1 MSVSLLPI
9 TIVPVKM
16 FQENQFRIKISHS
29 LVHYWNIDL
38 QMPHLLQIGKH
49 TFQITIEGANITK
62 DELGFSEPLLQEC
75 CLPIEDLHF
84 VASYSRKDLTITA
97 GPIIGL
103 MTDFNDNGEE
113 PDFRS
118 IHSFCEELH
127 EVVSSMGGFF
137 YVFHF
142 RDFIAGSLHGY
153 CLQDRKWIK
162 SPVPLPSVIYN
173 RIHSRILEASTS
185 FQSFKNSL
193 IKLNIPVFNDR
204 FLSKQEVHDLL
215 FSEDHMQPYLPD
227 TAIANEQTIKDML
240 ARHRLLFLKPIHG
253 SQGRNIIRL
262 SLNGEEIMTE
272 LSTGNGRENT
282 INFKNYTR
290 FVQWFQQY
298 QRKSIFLAQQAIPLQ
313 TFKNRQLDFR
323 VLCHKNFQDI
333 WKATSAVARI
343 SAEQQFVSNIA
354 RGGEIMKP
362 LRIFSL
368 LSDQKTAVQ
377 QLALL
382 KELAVE
388 TATIISQKCEGLV
401 GELGIDIGLDTNGKL
416 WIIEVNSKPS
426 KNFEDKEKRV
436 RPSAKALIEYATA
449 LSFIQKG
456 GLQHAFIRN
465 HDIEQTE

>member
-9 TIVPVKM
+9 TIVPVKK
-16 FQENQFRIKISHS
+16 FQENQFRIQISHS

-38 QMPHLLQIGKH
+38 HMPHLLRIGKH
-49 TFQITIEGANITK
+49 TIQITIEGANITK
-62 DELGFSEPLLQEC
+62 DEVIVSDLLFQEC
-75 CLPIEDLHF
+75 CLPMEELHF
-84 VASYSRKDLTITA
+84 VASYSKKDFTITA

-103 MTDFNDNGEE
+103 MTDFNDSGEE

-118 IHSFCEELH
+118 IHSFCDELH
-127 EVVSSMGGFF
+127 EVVSNMGGFF

-142 RDFIAGSLHGY
+142 QDFNQGSLQGY
-153 CLQDRKWIK
+153 CLQNGKWIK
-162 SPVPLPSVIYN
+162 RPVPLPSVIYN
-173 RIHSRILEASTS
+173 RIHSRMLEASS
-185 FQSFKNSL
+185 AYQSFKNSL
-193 IKLNIPVFNDR
+193 IKYNIPVFNDR
-204 FLSKQEVHDLL
+204 FLSKKEVHNLL

-227 TAIANEQTIKDML
+227 SAIADEQTIKDML
-240 ARHRLLFLKPIHG
+240 ARHRLIFLKPIHG

-262 SLNGEEIMTE
+262 SLYGKEIMTE
-272 LSTGNGRENT
+272 LSTGKGRENT
-282 INFKNYTR
+282 LTFKNYTR
-290 FVQWFQQY
+290 FAHWFQQY
-298 QRKSIFLAQQAIPLQ
+298 QNNTIFLTQQAIPLQ
-313 TFKNRQLDFR
+313 TYNNRQLDFR

-333 WKATSAVARI
+333 WKATSAVARV

-362 LRIFSL
+362 LRIFSM

-382 KELAVE
+382 KELALE
-388 TATIISQKCEGLV
+388 TAMIISQKCEGLV
-401 GELGIDIGLDTNGKL
+401 GELGIDIGLDVNGKL

-436 RPSAKALIEYATA
+436 RPSAKALMEYATA
-449 LSFIQKG
+449 LSFIQRG

-465 HDIEQTE
+465 HDIE

>member
-16 FQENQFRIKISHS
+16 FQDNYFHIQISHS

-38 QMPHLLQIGKH
+38 QMPHVLRIGNH
-49 TFQITIEGANITK
+49 SIQITIEGANITK
-62 DELGFSEPLLQEC
+62 DELIFSDRLLQEC

-84 VASYSRKDLTITA
+84 VASYSRKDLTIIA

-103 MTDFNDNGEE
+103 MTDFNDKGEE

-127 EVVSSMGGFF
+127 EVVSNMGGFL

-142 RDFIAGSLHGY
+142 QDYIQGSIQGY
-153 CLQDRKWIK
+153 CLQEGKWIK
-162 SPVPLPSVIYN
+162 RPVPLPSAIYN
-173 RIHSRILEASTS
+173 RIHSRMLEASS
-185 FQSFKNSL
+185 AFQSFKNSI
-193 IKLNIPVFNDR
+193 IKHNIPVFNDR
-204 FLSKQEVHDLL
+204 FLSKKEVHNLL
-215 FSEDHMQPYLPD
+215 FSEDHMHPYLPD
-227 TAIANEQTIKDML
+227 TVIADEQTIKEML
-240 ARHRLLFLKPIHG
+240 ARHSLVFLKPIHG

-262 SLNGEEIMTE
+262 SLNGEEIIAE

-282 INFKNYTR
+282 LTFKNYTR
-290 FVQWFQQY
+290 FAQWFQHCQ
-298 QRKSIFLAQQAIPLQ
+298 KKTIFLTQQAIPLQ
-313 TFKNRQLDFR
+313 TYKNRQLDFR

-362 LRIFSL
+362 LRIFSM

-388 TATIISQKCEGLV
+388 TAAIISQKCEGLI
-401 GELGIDIGLDTNGKL
+401 GELGIDIGLDTSGKL

-465 HDIEQTE
+465 HDIE

>member
-1 MSVSLLPI
+1 MTVSLLPI

-16 FQENQFRIKISHS
+16 FQENQFRIQLSHS

-38 QMPHLLQIGKH
+38 QKPHLLRIGMH
-49 TFQITIEGANITK
+49 AIQVTIEGANITK
-62 DELGFSEPLLQEC
+62 DEIMFCERLFQEC
-75 CLPIEDLHF
+75 CLPMEDLHF
-84 VASYSRKDLTITA
+84 VASYSRKDFTITA
-97 GPIIGL
+97 GPVIGL
-103 MTDFNDNGEE
+103 MTDFNESGEE

-127 EVVSSMGGFF
+127 EVVSGLRGYF

-142 RDFIAGSLHGY
+142 RDCIEGKLQGY
-153 CLQDRKWIK
+153 CLREGKWIK
-162 SPVPLPSVIYN
+162 RPVPLPGVIYN
-173 RIHSRILEASTS
+173 RIHSRMLEASS
-185 FQSFKNSL
+185 AFQSFKNNL
-193 IKLNIPVFNDR
+193 INFNIPMFNDR
-204 FLSKQEVHDLL
+204 FLSKKEVHNLL
-215 FSEDHMQPYLPD
+215 FSEDHMHPYLPD
-227 TAIANEQTIKDML
+227 TAIADERTIKEML
-240 ARHRLLFLKPIHG
+240 ARHRLIFLKPIHG

-262 SLNGEEIMTE
+262 SIQDEEIMTE
-272 LSTGNGRENT
+272 VSTGNGRENT
-282 INFKNYTR
+282 LTFKNYDR
-290 FVQWFQQY
+290 FAQWFKQY
-298 QRKSIFLAQQAIPLQ
+298 QKKTIFLAQQAIPLQ
-313 TFKNRQLDFR
+313 TYKNRQLDFR

-333 WKATSAVARI
+333 WRATSAVARI

-362 LRIFSL
+362 LRIFTMH
-368 LSDQKTAVQ
+368 SDQKTAVQ

-401 GELGIDIGLDTNGKL
+401 GELGIDIGLDSNGKL

-426 KNFEDKEKRV
+426 KNFEDKEKRI

-456 GLQHAFIRN
+456 GLQNAFIRN
-465 HDIEQTE
+465 HDYKQTE